1 MDSMTTPDPRHSM
14 PRSSFAIAMKDY
26 TFIRPGIAVTI
37 SAATL
42 VVALIFGVDLIGS
55 LREAATTMERGARV
69 TRTLHRYN
77 AGLEVLRQMSTSTD
91 PAYRRPE
98 VLAQRDSMRA
108 TLRAQLATLG
118 PSLDAPID
126 QERVRS
132 VLEGLSS
139 GDPRTQTKAR
149 EAMILLLAHQNS
161 TLFDAAALAQRGVQ
175 LAAVL
180 LALTVLA
187 AGMLIVPMAWLYLR
201 HKRGATIEVKL

>member
-1 MDSMTTPDPRHSM
+1 MVSMTTSDPRHSM
-14 PRSSFAIAMKDY
+14 PRSSFAIAMRDY

-42 VVALIFGVDLIGS
+42 VVALMFGVDLIGS

-77 AGLEVLRQMSTSTD
+77 AGLEVLRQMATSID

-118 PSLDAPID
+118 PSLDAPVD

-132 VLEGLSS
+132 VRDGLSS
-139 GDPRTQTKAR
+139 VDPRTQTKAR

-161 TLFDAAALAQRGVQ
+161 TLFDAAALAHRGVQ

-180 LALTVLA
+180 LGLTVLA
-187 AGMLIVPMAWLYLR
+187 AGMLVVPMAWLYLR
-201 HKRGATIEVKL
+201 HKRGATIEVKV

>member
-1 MDSMTTPDPRHSM
+1 MTTPDPRHSM
-14 PRSSFAIAMKDY
+14 PRSSFAIAMRDY

-42 VVALIFGVDLIGS
+42 VVALMFGVDLIGS

-77 AGLEVLRQMSTSTD
+77 AGLEVLRQMATSTD

-132 VLEGLSS
+132 VLDGLSS
-139 GDPRTQTKAR
+139 VDPRTQTKAR

-187 AGMLIVPMAWLYLR
+187 AGMLVVPMAWLYLR
-201 HKRGATIEVKL
+201 HKRGATIEVKV

>member
-1 MDSMTTPDPRHSM
+1 MVSMTTPDPRHST
-14 PRSSFAIAMKDY
+14 PRPSFAMAMKDY

-42 VVALIFGVDLIGS
+42 VVALMFGAELIGS

-77 AGLEVLRQMSTSTD
+77 AGLEVLRQLSTSTD

-98 VLAQRDSMRA
+98 VLAQRDSMRV
-108 TLRAQLATLG
+108 TLSAQLATLG

-126 QERVRS
+126 QERVRT
-132 VLEGLSS
+132 VLAGLSS
-139 GDPRTQTKAR
+139 VDPRTQTKAR

-175 LAAVL
+175 PAAL
-180 LALTVLA
+180 LLGLTVLA
-187 AGMLIVPMAWLYLR
+187 AGMLVVPMAWLYLR
-201 HKRGATIEVKL
+201 HKRGATIEIKV

>member
-1 MDSMTTPDPRHSM
+1 MTTPDPQRST

-42 VVALIFGVDLIGS
+42 VIALLFGVDLIGS
-55 LREAATTMERGARV
+55 LRQAATTMERGARV

-77 AGLEVLRQMSTSTD
+77 AGLEVWRQMSTSTD

-98 VLAQRDSMRA
+98 VLAQRDSIRN

-118 PSLDAPID
+118 PSLEAPVD

-139 GDPRTQTKAR
+139 GDPRAQTKAR
-149 EAMILLLAHQNS
+149 EAMILLLAHQNE
-161 TLFDAAALAQRGVQ
+161 TLFEAAALAERG
-175 LAAVL
+175 VL
-180 LALTVLA
+180 LAALLLGLTVLA
-187 AGMLIVPMAWLYLR
+187 AGMLVVPMAWLYIR
-201 HKRGATIEVKL
+201 HKRGATIEIQV

>member
-1 MDSMTTPDPRHSM
+1 M
-14 PRSSFAIAMKDY
+14 A
-26 TFIRPGIAVTI
+26 
-37 SAATL
+37 
-42 VVALIFGVDLIGS
+42 
-55 LREAATTMERGARV
+55 
-69 TRTLHRYN
+69 
-77 AGLEVLRQMSTSTD
+77 TSTD

-132 VLEGLSS
+132 VLDGLSS
-139 GDPRTQTKAR
+139 VDPRTQTKAR
-149 EAMILLLAHQNS
+149 EAMILLLAHQNA

-187 AGMLIVPMAWLYLR
+187 AGMLVVPMAWLYLR
-201 HKRGATIEVKL
+201 HKRGATIEVKV